1 MPEKQTPNN
10 GNYVFTTEDKI
21 FLLSKDE
28 VFDYFEPDANIE
40 WYDLYR
46 QLNPP
51 DRGYCKP
58 TAYVWAQ
65 GMYVDDGHCGWWLY
79 KEPQDFNGGYTPYFM
94 HRSIGFADANTKY
107 FGVRPALWID
117 LKP

>member
-1 MPEKQTPNN
+1 MPEKQIPNN

-46 QLNPP
+46 QFNPP
-51 DRGYCKP
+51 DRGYCEP
-58 TAYVWAQ
+58 TAYAWAQ
-65 GMYVDDGHCGWWLY
+65 GMYVDDGHCRWWLY
-79 KEPQDFNGGYTPYFM
+79 KEPQDFNGGYAPYFIR
-94 HRSIGFADANTKY
+94 RSIRSADVNTKY